1 MYFEAFSRLS
11 SPLVPFFSPDTASS
25 IGEGGLLAYLLNGE
39 YPQLA
44 SDLFFRPMLHSL
56 VLKVRTLR
64 SCTRQMA
71 VIELLIGVP
80 FLCGD

>member
-11 SPLVPFFSPDTASS
+11 SPLVPFSSPDTASS

-56 VLKVRTLR
+56 VLKVRT
-64 SCTRQMA
+64 CTRQRA
-71 VIELLIGVP
+71 LIELLIGVP